1 MKPTPTPLTLGD
13 IARYCHVDRVTVQR
27 WVKNNFIPAYRTP
40 GGHYLVPKDVFR
52 KFLQKNNMPIFQEFF
67 DDLSI
72 RVLIADT
79 PLDEAETLANFLR
92 HAQMGYEI
100 RTCSTGRETLLLW
113 GIYQPDIVV
122 LNVDLDGLG
131 GPGVCGDAKKM
142 FGDGLVHIV
151 AISSD
156 VQIGRASC
164 RERV

>member
-1 MKPTPTPLTLGD
+1 
-13 IARYCHVDRVTVQR
+13 
-27 WVKNNFIPAYRTP
+27 
-40 GGHYLVPKDVFR
+40 
-52 KFLQKNNMPIFQEFF
+52 MPIFQEFF

-113 GIYQPDIVV
+113 GIYQPDLVV

-156 VQIGRASC
+156 VHQSEPIILAAGADRFIKKPINADQVMESIQTILPPGL
-164 RERV
+164 RGSYSRTKTQN